1 MTDSLWLSTCSQR
14 ILPEPSPGFV
24 EALAQLDTNAVKAD
38 ITALLTSSEEFW
50 PADYGQRQHPRL
62 RRDSVW
68 LLKAEPQHPLL
79 QATTWVSLSVSR
91 GTVPAHTG

>member
-50 PADYGQRQHPRL
+50 PADYGQH
-62 RRDSVW
+62 
-68 LLKAEPQHPLL
+68 HPLTL
-79 QATTWVSLSVSR
+79 TYNPLTLTR
-91 GTVPAHTG
+91 RP

>member
-1 MTDSLWLSTCSQR
+1 MLLLGLISCVQGADFSGGCPAIGDGYAMPDHHPVISR

-50 PADYGQRQHPRL
+50 PADYGNYVGL
-62 RRDSVW
+62 
-68 LLKAEPQHPLL
+68 
-79 QATTWVSLSVSR
+79 LSVSR

>member
-1 MTDSLWLSTCSQR
+1 MTDSLWLSCSQR

-50 PADYGQRQHPRL
+50 PADYGQH
-62 RRDSVW
+62 
-68 LLKAEPQHPLL
+68 HPLTL
-79 QATTWVSLSVSR
+79 T
-91 GTVPAHTG
+91 